1 MLLKSLTRKIEK
13 KYPLNL
19 AEDWDNVGLIVGDF
33 DMDVKKV
40 LVSLEANE
48 DVIDE
53 ASYIQKY
60 RFNCDT
66 SSFYIWEN

>member
-53 ASYIQKY
+53 AISKNI
-60 RFNCDT
+60 DLIVT
-66 SSFYIWEN
+66 HHP

>member
-33 DMDVKKV
+33 DMEKRYWY
-40 LVSLEANE
+40 L
-48 DVIDE
+48 
-53 ASYIQKY
+53 
-60 RFNCDT
+60 
-66 SSFYIWEN
+66 

>member
-48 DVIDE
+48 DVGNEMILFLKNGKWTPRKSRI
-53 ASYIQKY
+53 A
-60 RFNCDT
+60 RV
-66 SSFYIWEN
+66 